1 MGPKMSMD
9 SSSSGSVAGNKVR
22 GVMCRRKARQFCA
35 HAVHLAMV
43 IRIFVTIEGQQYTL
57 RTVK

>member
-9 SSSSGSVAGNKVR
+9 SSSSSSVAGNKVR

-35 HAVHLAMV
+35 HVVHLAMV
-43 IRIFVTIEGQQYTL
+43 IRIFVTIEG
-57 RTVK
+57 